1 MNLWFNNGKRNGS
14 SQADFSWSS
23 AFAPGRMC
31 VCVCK
36 VCARVCAHACMQL
49 RGTICIEEGKSR
61 WLGERMT

>member
-1 MNLWFNNGKRNGS
+1 MALAKLISVGALLLHLGE
-14 SQADFSWSS
+14 
-23 AFAPGRMC
+23 C

-36 VCARVCAHACMQL
+36 VCARVRAHACMQL

>member
-1 MNLWFNNGKRNGS
+1 MALAKLISVGALLLHLGECVCV
-14 SQADFSWSS
+14 
-23 AFAPGRMC
+23 C

-36 VCARVCAHACMQL
+36 VCVRVRAHACMQL